1 MSARF
6 SAIYNDSEI
15 EGMIF
20 AYINQVAAIY
30 RVRLK
35 MRKGLNSYFQLPS
48 LGQEIEIMI
57 TQLEIQKE
65 KFPKFDNMEG
75 DR

>member
-1 MSARF
+1 
-6 SAIYNDSEI
+6 
-15 EGMIF
+15 MIF